1 MRIKNMD
8 KLIGREKEIN
18 WMITLLQTTFQCP
31 IVSAPYDIF
40 GSYYL
45 ACPALSFLY
54 IPLQVV
60 V

>member
-1 MRIKNMD
+1 MD
-8 KLIGREKEIN
+8 KLIGREKEIKQLN
-18 WMITLLQTTFQCP
+18 DYVTSDRFSMPYSFCTLR
-31 IVSAPYDIF
+31 YF

>member
-1 MRIKNMD
+1 
-8 KLIGREKEIN
+8 
-18 WMITLLQTTFQCP
+18 MITLLQTAFQCP
-31 IVSAPYDIF
+31 IVSVPYDIF